1 MERRKK
7 VLVIDD
13 EPDMVEMISMAL
25 DREFEVVTAYNGK
38 EGIAKAQK
46 EKPDAI
52 VLDIMMPEKD
62 GFTACREL
70 KADSR
75 TASIPIL
82 ILTGIGEYFGRSKY
96 SRGSGMEIEAEDFMA
111 KPVDPQELLRRVK
124 ILLGGSQSGS

>member
-1 MERRKK
+1 MEGRKK
-7 VLVIDD
+7 VLIIDD

-25 DREFEVVTAYNGK
+25 DREFEVLTAYNGK
-38 EGIAKAQK
+38 EGVSKALS

-70 KADSR
+70 KSDPR
-75 TASIPIL
+75 TASIPII
-82 ILTGIGEYFGRSKY
+82 ILTGVGEYFGRTPY
-96 SRGSGMEIEAEDFMA
+96 ARRSGLEIEAEDFLA

-124 ILLGGSQSGS
+124 SLVVQK

>member
-1 MERRKK
+1 MEGRKK

-25 DREFEVVTAYNGK
+25 DREFEVITAYNGK
-38 EGIAKAQK
+38 EGIIKAQN
-46 EKPDAI
+46 EKPEAI

-75 TASIPIL
+75 TAAIPVL
-82 ILTGIGEYFGRSKY
+82 ILTGVGEYFGRSKY
-96 SRGSGMEIEAEDFMA
+96 SRSSGLEIEAEDFLA

-124 ILLGGSQSGS
+124 ALIAQK

>member
-1 MERRKK
+1 MEGRKK

-25 DREFEVVTAYNGK
+25 DREFEVITAYNGQ
-38 EGIAKAQK
+38 EGISKAQK

-70 KADSR
+70 KADVR
-75 TASIPIL
+75 TAPIPVL
-82 ILTGIGEYFGRSKY
+82 ILTGVGEYFGRSKY
-96 SRGSGMEIEAEDFMA
+96 ARSSGLEIEAEDFLA

-124 ILLGGSQSGS
+124 ALISKK

>member
-1 MERRKK
+1 MEGRKK

-25 DREFEVVTAYNGK
+25 DREFEVITAYNGK
-38 EGIAKAQK
+38 EGISKAQN

-52 VLDIMMPEKD
+52 VFDIMMPEKD

-82 ILTGIGEYFGRSKY
+82 ILTGVGEYFGRSKY
-96 SRGSGMEIEAEDFMA
+96 ARSSGLEIEAEDFLA

-124 ILLGGSQSGS
+124 SLIPQK

>member
-1 MERRKK
+1 MEGRKK

-25 DREFEVVTAYNGK
+25 DREFEVITAYNGK
-38 EGIAKAQK
+38 EGIIKAQS
-46 EKPDAI
+46 EKPEAI

-70 KADSR
+70 KADAR
-75 TASIPIL
+75 TAAIPVL
-82 ILTGIGEYFGRSKY
+82 ILTGVGEYFGRSKY
-96 SRGSGMEIEAEDFMA
+96 TRSSGLEIEAEDFLA

-124 ILLGGSQSGS
+124 ALIAQK

>member
-1 MERRKK
+1 MEERKK

-25 DREFEVVTAYNGK
+25 DREFEVITAYNGK
-38 EGIAKAQK
+38 EGVQKAQK
-46 EKPDAI
+46 EKPDVI

-62 GFTACREL
+62 GFTACQEL

-82 ILTGIGEYFGRSKY
+82 ILTGVGEYFGRSKY
-96 SRGSGMEIEAEDFMA
+96 ARRSGLEIEAEDFLA
-111 KPVDPQELLRRVK
+111 KPVDPQELLRRVQALIAPK
-124 ILLGGSQSGS
+124 

>member
-1 MERRKK
+1 MEGRKK

-25 DREFEVVTAYNGK
+25 DREFQVITAFNGK
-38 EGIAKAQK
+38 EGIIKAQN

-70 KADSR
+70 KADPR
-75 TASIPIL
+75 TASIPVL
-82 ILTGIGEYFGRSKY
+82 ILTGVGEHFGRSRY
-96 SRGSGMEIEAEDFMA
+96 ARSSGLEIEAEDFMA

-124 ILLGGSQSGS
+124 ALIAQK

>member
-1 MERRKK
+1 MEERKK

-25 DREFEVVTAYNGK
+25 DREFEVISAYNGK
-38 EGIAKAQK
+38 EGISKALN

-70 KADSR
+70 KTDSR

-82 ILTGIGEYFGRSKY
+82 ILTGVGEYFGSTKYARS
-96 SRGSGMEIEAEDFMA
+96 SGLEIEAEDFLA

-124 ILLGGSQSGS
+124 ALISPK